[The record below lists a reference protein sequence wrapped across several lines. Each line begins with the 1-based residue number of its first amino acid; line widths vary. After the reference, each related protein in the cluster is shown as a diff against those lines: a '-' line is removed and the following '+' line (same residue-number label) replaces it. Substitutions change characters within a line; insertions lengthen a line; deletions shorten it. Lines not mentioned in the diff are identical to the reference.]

1 MFNKKWDEILKE
13 EVSKEYYI
21 KLRDFIDKEYNKK
34 EIFPIKDDIFNAL
47 NGATLKPLFL

>member
-21 KLRDFIDKEYNKK
+21 KLRDFIDKEYN
-34 EIFPIKDDIFNAL
+34 DGGSLL
-47 NGATLKPLFL
+47 NDSDV